1 MREFFDNIPLDNE
14 EEISKERLDNI
25 KTSALSRVKEEKAMS
40 KRTTIKTITI
50 AVAAA
55 TTAALSAIIASA
67 DSAPAATTAEKPA
80 AAVEEETEKP
90 GEAAFKEYIEK
101 AKAEDTGAQEEA
113 PETVNGWEKV
123 DPKDL
128 VTLQPADNPDV
139 CYYYYKV
146 PDEVLEEMLNNGWTS
161 IDGDV
166 NTIHKN
172 EVFVTD

>member
-1 MREFFDNIPLDNE
+1 MREFFDNIPLDDE
-14 EEISKERLDNI
+14 ENVSEERLQFI
-25 KTSALSRVKEEKAMS
+25 KNSTLSRVKEEKAMS

-55 TTAALSAIIASA
+55 TTAALSAMIASA
-67 DSAPAATTAEKPA
+67 DSAPAATTAEKPV

-101 AKAEDTGAQEEA
+101 AKAEDTGTQEEA
-113 PETVNGWEKV
+113 PETVNGWEKI

-128 VTLQPADNPDV
+128 VTLQSADDPDV
-139 CYYYYKV
+139 CYYYYKLSN
-146 PDEVLEEMLNNGWTS
+146 DELKEKLSNGWTL

-166 NTIHKN
+166 NTIY
-172 EVFVTD
+172 